1 MTQTDKQNSLPYLKD
16 VCARVQSNGS
26 ALMNWIDW
34 TIRLNMVLMN
44 WGMCLNMLIVLVGL
58 LRSRLIELFKSM
70 FSVFK
75 QYYTY
80 FYTFFH
86 SHVFLN
92 NTNNITKQ
100 PLMSMPM
107 LLRRWQSNYGKILL
121 FWTLLY

>member
-58 LRSRLIELFKSM
+58 PRAPFGR
-70 FSVFK
+70 V
-75 QYYTY
+75 
-80 FYTFFH
+80 
-86 SHVFLN
+86 V
-92 NTNNITKQ
+92 
-100 PLMSMPM
+100 
-107 LLRRWQSNYGKILL
+107 
-121 FWTLLY
+121 